1 MVAKAPVWPGFCA
14 FPDFTN
20 PEVRQW
26 WGTLYESLYK
36 DIGIAGF
43 WNDMNEPAVFHVNHK
58 TLPDNVMHHHDG
70 LPCSHRKAHN
80 IYGQQMNRSSWEGF
94 QTLQPEKRPFLL
106 SRASFSGGQ
115 RFSAIWTGDNCSDW
129 EHLQIANI
137 QCQRLAISGFS
148 FCGRKVAVLGPEKGT
163 RCSYLLHFYYSKIW
177 SRCGEKTEDR
187 SSRGPVSRF
196 ESWQLPYGRV
206 SE

>member
-1 MVAKAPVWPGFCA
+1 VDGRHKRS
-14 FPDFTN
+14 
-20 PEVRQW
+20 EVRGLRSVQFA
-26 WGTLYESLYK
+26 WGQDGEGRLGGLPQDTRPIGGK
-36 DIGIAGF
+36 DVIAGDERELVDLGLSGEKSVEGIA
-43 WNDMNEPAVFHVNHK
+43 MSS
-58 TLPDNVMHHHDG
+58 G
-70 LPCSHRKAHN
+70 LP
-80 IYGQQMNRSSWEGF
+80 I
-94 QTLQPEKRPFLL
+94 
-106 SRASFSGGQ
+106 
-115 RFSAIWTGDNCSDW
+115 TG
-129 EHLQIANI
+129 
-137 QCQRLAISGFS
+137 SGFS